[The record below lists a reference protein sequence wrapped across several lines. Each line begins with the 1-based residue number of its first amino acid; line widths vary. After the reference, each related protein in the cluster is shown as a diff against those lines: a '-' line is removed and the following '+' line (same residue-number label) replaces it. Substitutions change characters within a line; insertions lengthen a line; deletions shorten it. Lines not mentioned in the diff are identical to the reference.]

1 MSLNDELDDIL
12 REFAEA
18 QGIKMEEV
26 TVEPLPKL
34 TPDPLP
40 PLKYRA
46 KHLIDNGSN
55 AKTVRNKRKK
65 KKHKKKNYP
74 YIRSA
79 RLQETNNSK
88 SNYNMFTATTEERI
102 EPFHRESILHCTLDE
117 VPRCYCCGAPPPNIG
132 EFFYS
137 MFTIIYKCD
146 SCYKVYPHYF
156 SMRKAYQQQNLFY
169 PTKQKTK

>member
-34 TPDPLP
+34 NTTPLP

-46 KHLIDNGSN
+46 KHLIDDGSG

-65 KKHKKKNYP
+65 KYKRKQDP

-79 RLQETNNSK
+79 RLHETNAKTNIHS
-88 SNYNMFTATTEERI
+88 MFTARTEEQI
-102 EPFHRESILHCTLDE
+102 DPYHRESILHCTLDE

-137 MFTIIYKCD
+137 MFTIIYKCA

-156 SMRKAYQQQNLFY
+156 SMRKAFNQQ
-169 PTKQKTK
+169 TK

>member
-26 TVEPLPKL
+26 TVDPLPTL
-34 TPDPLP
+34 TTTPLP

-46 KHLIDNGSN
+46 KHLIDDGSG
-55 AKTVRNKRKK
+55 ARTVRNKRKK
-65 KKHKKKNYP
+65 KYKKKQDP

-79 RLQETNNSK
+79 RLQETNGK
-88 SNYNMFTATTEERI
+88 SGVHGMFTALTEERI
-102 EPFHRESILHCTLDE
+102 EPFHRESLLHCMLDE
-117 VPRCYCCGAPPPNIG
+117 VPRCYCCGAPPPTLG

-137 MFTIIYKCD
+137 MFTLIYKCD
-146 SCYKVYPHYF
+146 SCYKVFPHYF
-156 SMRKAYQQQNLFY
+156 SMRKAFNQQ
-169 PTKQKTK
+169 TK

>member
-1 MSLNDELDDIL
+1 MPLNDELDDIL

-26 TVEPLPKL
+26 TVEPLPTL
-34 TPDPLP
+34 TTTPLP

-46 KHLIDNGSN
+46 KHLIDDGIG
-55 AKTVRNKRKK
+55 ARTVRNKRKK
-65 KKHKKKNYP
+65 KYKRKQDP

-79 RLQETNNSK
+79 RLHETNSK
-88 SNYNMFTATTEERI
+88 TNAHSMFTALTEERI
-102 EPFHRESILHCTLDE
+102 EPFHRESLLHCTLDE
-117 VPRCYCCGAPPPNIG
+117 VPRCYCCGAPPPTLG

-137 MFTIIYKCD
+137 MFTLIYKCD
-146 SCYKVYPHYF
+146 SCYKVFPHYF
-156 SMRKAYQQQNLFY
+156 SMRKAYRQQNLFY

>member
-26 TVEPLPKL
+26 TVEPLPTL
-34 TPDPLP
+34 TTIPLP

-46 KHLIDNGSN
+46 KHLIDDGSG
-55 AKTVRNKRKK
+55 ARTVRNKRKK
-65 KKHKKKNYP
+65 KYKKKQDP

-79 RLQETNNSK
+79 RLQETNGK
-88 SNYNMFTATTEERI
+88 SGVHGMFTALTEERI
-102 EPFHRESILHCTLDE
+102 EPFHRESLLHCMLDE
-117 VPRCYCCGAPPPNIG
+117 VPRCYCCGAPPPTLG

-137 MFTIIYKCD
+137 MFTLIYKCD
-146 SCYKVYPHYF
+146 SCYKVFPHYF
-156 SMRKAYQQQNLFY
+156 SMRKAFNQQ
-169 PTKQKTK
+169 TK